1 MRALA
6 EHRRDNH
13 SRHRIV
19 RVRQVGG
26 DASASVGNASVGAEV
41 VLEKRAGSDAMLGVW
56 GGLFILAVI
65 VVAVT
70 RD

>member
-26 DASASVGNASVGAEV
+26 DASVGAEV

>member
-1 MRALA
+1 MRKLA

-26 DASASVGNASVGAEV
+26 DASVGAEV